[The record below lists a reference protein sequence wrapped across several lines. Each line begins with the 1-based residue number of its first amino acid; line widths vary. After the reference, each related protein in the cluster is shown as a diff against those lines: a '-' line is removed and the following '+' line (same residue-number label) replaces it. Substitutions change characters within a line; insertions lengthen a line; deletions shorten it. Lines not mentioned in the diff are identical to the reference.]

1 MVYTVMN
8 VCINPGRSWEGIE
21 QLKALARWLTD
32 KYGAETTL
40 LGSGSAV
47 NDRKQLVT
55 RFQSPA
61 QMREI
66 DRRLVQDTEF
76 AAWLRR
82 SEALVRWDC
91 APGAVYQV
99 MDQ

>member
-8 VCINPGRSWEGIE
+8 VCIKPGRSWEGIE
-21 QLKALARWLTD
+21 QLRALARWLTD

-40 LGSGSAV
+40 LGSKSGAG
-47 NDRKQLVT
+47 DQKQLVT

-66 DRRLVQDTEF
+66 DRRLIQDSEF

>member
-1 MVYTVMN
+1 MIYTVMN
-8 VCINPGRSWEGIE
+8 VSIKPERSWEGIE
-21 QLKALARWLTD
+21 QLRDLARWLTE

-40 LGSGSAV
+40 LGGSSGA
-47 NDRKQLVT
+47 DDQKQLVT

-61 QMREI
+61 QMRDI

-99 MDQ
+99 MD

>member
-1 MVYTVMN
+1 MVYTVMS

-21 QLKALARWLTD
+21 QLRVLARWLTD

-40 LGSGSAV
+40 LGSSSGAD
-47 NDRKQLVT
+47 DRKQLVT

-66 DRRLVQDTEF
+66 DRRLIQDSEF
-76 AAWLRR
+76 APGCVDQRHWYAGT
-82 SEALVRWDC
+82 
-91 APGAVYQV
+91 APPAQFTR
-99 MDQ
+99 